1 MPSKRRSDEAQED
14 AMNTDEREQ
23 LELLIEESQLSD
35 FDRRGRRMIAAEAA
49 IKAAGGSIADAL
61 NKARLRKQL
70 TDDEFVLSHLG
81 FTRREWENGEPNR
94 ELERRGRVN
103 L

>member
-1 MPSKRRSDEAQED
+1 
-14 AMNTDEREQ
+14 MNTDEREE

-70 TDDEFVLSHLG
+70 TDDEFVLSYLG
-81 FTRREWENGEPNR
+81 FTRREWESGEPNR
-94 ELERRGRVN
+94 ELERRGVQPMKATERGS
-103 L
+103 